1 MIEIVLMLPP
11 SQANENDIL
20 LLVALFL
27 GFRQIFHGFHMN
39 EAISLLVFSPVVSG
53 DELGRTH
60 ANGVQL
66 SDPVLQHHDLGVESL
81 RQVVKYL
88 FLP

>member
-1 MIEIVLMLPP
+1 
-11 SQANENDIL
+11 
-20 LLVALFL
+20 
-27 GFRQIFHGFHMN
+27 MN

-66 SDPVLQHHDLGVESL
+66 SDPVLQHHDLNQSQEI
-81 RQVVKYL
+81 KI
-88 FLP
+88 LPWC